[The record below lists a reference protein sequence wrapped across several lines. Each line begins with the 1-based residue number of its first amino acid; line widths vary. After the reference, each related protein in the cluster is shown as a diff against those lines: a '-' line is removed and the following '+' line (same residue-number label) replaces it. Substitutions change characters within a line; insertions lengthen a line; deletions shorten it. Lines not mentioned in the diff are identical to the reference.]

1 MNIGVLNRVVGC
13 GLLGLLALACSGS
26 DDPPD
31 CGTAAAPKPIVIK
44 DVSPA
49 FGASVPNSGIV
60 QSFTIVGQHLQL
72 DLGFSLPPAHTAGQ
86 SVPAPMHW
94 SITTSGADT
103 VYTSEP
109 FSWQAAPPAH
119 VEVYPSSAFQT
130 ADGCIL
136 GLPKPLFQYDITA
149 P

>member
-1 MNIGVLNRVVGC
+1 MNIGVVNRLVGC
-13 GLLGLLALACSGS
+13 GLLGLVALACGGS
-26 DDPPD
+26 DDPAAT
-31 CGTAAAPKPIVIK
+31 CGTAAAPKPIAIK

-49 FGASVPNSGIV
+49 YGASVPNSAIV

-86 SVPAPMHW
+86 SAPAPMRW
-94 SITTSGADT
+94 SITTSGVDM

-109 FSWQAAPPAH
+109 FSWTALGH

-130 ADGCIL
+130 SDGCIL
-136 GLPKPLFQYDITA
+136 GLPKPLFQYDVTA

>member
-1 MNIGVLNRVVGC
+1 MKIGVVSRIVGC
-13 GLLGLLALACSGS
+13 GLLGLVALACGGS
-26 DDPPD
+26 DDES
-31 CGTAAAPKPIVIK
+31 CGTAAAPKPITIK

-49 FGASVPNSGIV
+49 YGASVPNSAIV
-60 QSFTIVGQHLQL
+60 QSFTIAGQHLQL

-109 FSWQAAPPAH
+109 FSWQTAPAH
-119 VEVYPSSAFQT
+119 VEVYPSSAFKT